1 MKHNL
6 GENESCRDRCLTST
20 SAQIKWEH
28 MRRKVL
34 TVVVAINTYEE
45 PAASI
50 FRAEVA
56 LSNQTT

>member
-1 MKHNL
+1 
-6 GENESCRDRCLTST
+6 
-20 SAQIKWEH
+20 

-50 FRAEVA
+50 FRVEVA
-56 LSNQTT
+56 LSNQTTCHIPEDLDFK